1 MEEKK
6 YSVEITVRKEEA
18 RYLKV
23 CELGLVGK
31 LFIDTESY
39 REVVNE
45 AVSVKCCF
53 DDPIYLF
60 WLGYI
65 LRARVDNEKSRSIN
79 S

>member
-1 MEEKK
+1 MDEKR

-18 RYLKV
+18 RYLKA
-23 CELGLVGK
+23 CALLLAEK
-31 LFIDTESY
+31 LFIDDGSSK
-39 REVVNE
+39 EVING
-45 AVSVKCCF
+45 VSVKCYY

-65 LRARVDNEKSRSIN
+65 LRARVDNEKNRSIN